1 MYFEPNVKDALTG
14 KNENTTAT
22 IADQNRESDH
32 QPLPCYEIVD
42 NFESLLRAQSYGPA
56 NCLHSRWPPV
66 PWQEAIK
73 AIYCACKFI
82 AKDFS
87 KGAVLE
93 MAADYVQYNYLSVDA
108 NVSDNVHT
116 STPTSELPSEAS
128 SCATCRT

>member
-1 MYFEPNVKDALTG
+1 MGAG
-14 KNENTTAT
+14 SA
-22 IADQNRESDH
+22 R
-32 QPLPCYEIVD
+32 
-42 NFESLLRAQSYGPA
+42 
-56 NCLHSRWPPV
+56 
-66 PWQEAIK
+66 EAIK
-73 AIYCACKFI
+73 TIHFACKYV

-116 STPTSELPSEAS
+116 STSTSELPSEAS